1 MPIGRP
7 TAFLKKMFPHNMND
21 PIELPEYKIPRNNK
35 IRMLWIH
42 KENFQS
48 ECTLCVFLAF
58 CLANLTNDL

>member
-1 MPIGRP
+1 
-7 TAFLKKMFPHNMND
+7 MND

-42 KENFQS
+42 KEIFQG
-48 ECTLCVFLAF
+48 ECNLYVFLAF